1 MDINVAQAFA
11 SFVFGAAGV
20 GVGAFLVP
28 YLNTK
33 GTNVATHEDISKLVD
48 QVAAVTKT
56 TKEIEAKISNEVWDR
71 QKQWEFKK
79 EAVFDVLKA
88 LGSLHSA
95 VSELHSAYKSI
106 PLETTVDAQLR
117 LEAYEKYKDIYNEF
131 TRASVVAGVVCG
143 KNVSERLSELEVVAS
158 HMARYAAMD
167 NVTASKAKVEEFTE
181 GVLRIQMALRLDL
194 GIGPP

>member
-1 MDINVAQAFA
+1 
-11 SFVFGAAGV
+11 
-20 GVGAFLVP
+20 
-28 YLNTK
+28 
-33 GTNVATHEDISKLVD
+33 
-48 QVAAVTKT
+48 VTKT

-71 QKQWEFKK
+71 QKHWEFKK

-106 PLETTVDAQLR
+106 PQETTVDAQLR

-143 KNVSERLSELEVVAS
+143 R
-158 HMARYAAMD
+158 
-167 NVTASKAKVEEFTE
+167 T
-181 GVLRIQMALRLDL
+181 
-194 GIGPP
+194 